1 MKQNQPARSQ
11 QTTGQRSNRQQ
22 RPRTGWLQLLSAAGV
37 SERQLMSVCR
47 VRCRLRRASTPDHF
61 TNSLDCRCWAGS
73 SRDVGTGRT
82 VSLGRAGSGWDD
94 QNAGRLLAARLGS
107 LGVAAGQ
114 QLTTPSRQLPAAH
127 QPTSS
132 CQLRHDTTE
141 ARRQGRP
148 ASRDLKTTA
157 RITDILNAR
166 MPACN
171 LSQRQFYLDGKPTL
185 SDAKWSI
192 VSQQHPDAQQAPVAL
207 DSHLAGLST

>member
-1 MKQNQPARSQ
+1 MEAPCAAATRCRRLPSATAAGTVQMKQNQPARSQ

-127 QPTSS
+127 QPQPTAASS
-132 CQLRHDTTE
+132 SSADQQL
-141 ARRQGRP
+141 
-148 ASRDLKTTA
+148 S
-157 RITDILNAR
+157 
-166 MPACN
+166 
-171 LSQRQFYLDGKPTL
+171 
-185 SDAKWSI
+185 
-192 VSQQHPDAQQAPVAL
+192 APP
-207 DSHLAGLST
+207 